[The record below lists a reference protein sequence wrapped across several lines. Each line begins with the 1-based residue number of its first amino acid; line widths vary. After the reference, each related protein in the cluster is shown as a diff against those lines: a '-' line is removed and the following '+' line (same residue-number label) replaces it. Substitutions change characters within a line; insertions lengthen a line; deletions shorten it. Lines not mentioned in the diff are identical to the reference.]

1 MEYAKRGNMNGIIN
15 VYKEKGFTS
24 FDVCAKLRRILKTKK
39 IGHTGTL
46 DPDAEGVLPIC
57 IGNATKLCDLLTD
70 KDKVYETVLLLGVK
84 TDTEDMTGTILST
97 KEVKASIEEV
107 RPVIQEFI
115 GPYEQI
121 PPMYSAIK
129 VNGQRLYDL
138 ARKGTVIERQA
149 RQVTIHEIEILDFIM
164 DSENPSAV
172 KEIRM
177 RVSCSKGTYIRT
189 LCKDIG
195 ERLGVGGCM
204 KSLLRTKVSVFE
216 LANSLKIDE
225 VEQIMLNQEIDSI
238 LMPVDA
244 CFTHLPKA
252 VMNEPFDKFLYNGNK
267 LKAEQFIIKREN
279 ELEETDE
286 IRVYDSKNTF
296 TGIYKYN
303 IAEDCYKPVKMFL

>member
-1 MEYAKRGNMNGIIN
+1 MNGIIN

-57 IGNATKLCDLLTD
+57 VGNATKLCDLLTD
-70 KDKVYETVLLLGVK
+70 KDKVYEAVLILGVT

-97 KEVKASIEEV
+97 CEVSASIDEV
-107 RPVIQEFI
+107 SSVILKFI
-115 GPYEQI
+115 GPYDQI

-138 ARKGTVIERQA
+138 ARKGTVIERKA
-149 RQVTIHEIEILDFIM
+149 RPITIHDITILDFVM
-164 DSENPSAV
+164 DSNHPLAV
-172 KEIRM
+172 KEVRM

-195 ERLGVGGCM
+195 EQLGVGGCM

-216 LANSLKIDE
+216 LTNSLKIDE
-225 VEQIMLNQEIDSI
+225 VEQLMINQQIDQV

-252 VMNEPFDKFLYNGNK
+252 VVYEEFDKFLYNGNK
-267 LKAEQFIIKREN
+267 LKVQQLN
-279 ELEETDE
+279 VETDKE
-286 IRVYDSKNTF
+286 PEGNDEFRVYDSKDTF
-296 TGIYKYN
+296 TGIYEYN
-303 IAEDCYKPVKMFL
+303 IAEDCFRPVKMFL